1 MKQLHI
7 GASSLNQTPLHWK
20 NNLTNIITAIE
31 EAKSRNVELLL
42 LPELALTGYGCE
54 DMFLSPGTTFKA
66 YELLQ
71 KIAELCCDITIAV
84 GTPFLYRNSL
94 YNGVALISDGEILG
108 IAAKQNLANGD
119 VHYESRWFKP
129 WPASI
134 NSTIEIDG
142 KSVPVG
148 DIIFERNGVRIG
160 FEICED
166 AWVASRPGRAL
177 AYTGVDIILNPSASH
192 FSFQKNDVRRRF
204 VLEGSRAFGVT
215 YVYTNL
221 LGNESGRIIYDGAS
235 LIASNGQMISESARF
250 SYKST
255 TLTSAVIDIDKTQ
268 AIQMQQQ
275 NSSPENQLAIREI
288 KIPGS
293 FEFTDKP
300 LTVPQI
306 TNELSK
312 EEEFSRAV
320 PLALFDYMRKSFS
333 RGYVISLSGGADSSA
348 VSTLVWLMLNQ
359 ARKELGSDFSDKLSY
374 IADFADSS
382 IEEICSKL
390 ITCVYQGTKNSSD
403 TTLNAS
409 QELADAINAEFHIWQ
424 IDPLVETY
432 TKCVESSLGRPT
444 SWETDDLALQNIQ
457 ARVRAPGVWMLANIK
472 GALLASTSNRSEA
485 AVGYATMDG
494 DTSGGIS
501 PLAGIDKH
509 FLRHWLRWIEETG
522 VLPALHAVN
531 VQQPTAELRPSE
543 TGQTDEEDLMPYP
556 VLNRIELLAIRD
568 RKYPEEI
575 LKVLLMEYSDTEEST
590 VASWVVRFFRLWSR
604 NQWKRERYAPSF
616 HLDETNLD
624 PRSFCRFPI
633 LSGAFTEELSEICR
647 RYNIQ

>member
-7 GASSLNQTPLHWK
+7 GASSLNQTPLHW
-20 NNLTNIITAIE
+20 NNNFNNILTAIE
-31 EAKSRNVELLL
+31 EAKSNSVELLL
-42 LPELALTGYGCE
+42 LPELAVTGYGCE
-54 DMFLSPGTTFKA
+54 DVFLSPGTTEKA
-66 YELLQ
+66 YEQLV
-71 KIAELCCDITIAV
+71 KIADYCSNITVAI

-94 YNGVALISDGEILG
+94 YNGVAIISDGNILG

-129 WPASI
+129 WPPSVSSSI
-134 NSTIEIDG
+134 KING
-142 KSVPVG
+142 KTVPVG
-148 DIIFERNGVRIG
+148 DIIFHRDGVRIG

-177 AYTGVDIILNPSASH
+177 AYTGIDIILNPSASH
-192 FSFQKNDVRRRF
+192 FAFQKNDVRRRF
-204 VLEGSRAFGVT
+204 ILEGSRAFGVT

-235 LIASNGQMISESARF
+235 LIASNGKMVNESTRF
-250 SYKST
+250 SYHST

-268 AIQMQQQ
+268 AIQLQQQ
-275 NSSPENQLAIREI
+275 NSSPVNELSIKEI
-288 KIPGS
+288 HIPGS
-293 FEFTDKP
+293 FAFTTEP
-300 LTVPQI
+300 LTQPQ
-306 TNELSK
+306 TVEELTK

-320 PLALFDYMRKSFS
+320 PLALFDYMRKSYS
-333 RGYVISLSGGADSSA
+333 KGYVISLSGGADSSA

-359 ARKELGSDFSDKLSY
+359 ARKELGENFAEKLSY
-374 IADFADSS
+374 IGELSNSS
-382 IEEICSKL
+382 LEEVCSRL

-409 QELADAINAEFHIWQ
+409 RELAEAINAEFHVWN
-424 IDPLVETY
+424 IDSLVETY
-432 TKCVESSLGRPT
+432 TSAVESSLGRST
-444 SWETDDLALQNIQ
+444 TWETDDLALQNIQ

-501 PLAGIDKH
+501 PLAGIDKQ
-509 FLRHWLRWIEETG
+509 FLRHWLCWIEETG
-522 VLPALHAVN
+522 TLPALHAVN

-556 VLNRIELLAIRD
+556 VLNRIELLSIRD
-568 RKYPEEI
+568 RKYPQEI
-575 LKVLLMEYSDTEEST
+575 LTILLQEYNEVNEQT

-633 LSGAFTEELSEICR
+633 LSGGYSEELQEICTN
-647 RYNIQ
+647 YNI